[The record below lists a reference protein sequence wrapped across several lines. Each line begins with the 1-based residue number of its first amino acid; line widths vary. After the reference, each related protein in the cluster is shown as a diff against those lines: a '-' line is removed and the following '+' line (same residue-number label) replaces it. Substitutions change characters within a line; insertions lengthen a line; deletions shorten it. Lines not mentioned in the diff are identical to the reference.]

1 MSMTAL
7 AVACLT
13 GLGLVLLVDGL
24 TRPASHSLGIAPGRL
39 PALLAGA
46 VTGLL
51 AGVGVWLLTGWPV
64 LTLAA
69 VAGGFLAPRAWFSR
83 GDVQAQAAR
92 SEAVAELAA
101 SLRDAVRGGLG
112 VTEAL
117 GGLAAWGPP
126 ALRHQLS
133 ELAAEASVL
142 GLPDALGNFARRLGD
157 PLADLLA
164 TTLALNHRLGG
175 RNLAEVLDDLAAAIR
190 AEAQTL
196 REMRA
201 RQAQQRLSARLV
213 AAAPFVILLLI
224 RQTNP
229 DYLTPFA
236 SVIGQGV
243 LALAVLLVVAGY
255 AAMVALARPPAGTRL
270 LPPGSGTAGS
280 ATPGGAR

>member
-1 MSMTAL
+1 MTAL
-7 AVACLT
+7 LFACLT

-24 TRPASHSLGIAPGRL
+24 TRPAARPLGLQPGRL
-39 PALLAGA
+39 AALLAGTVA
-46 VTGLL
+46 GVLG
-51 AGVGVWLLTGWPV
+51 GVGVWLLTGWPV

-69 VAGGFLAPRAWFSR
+69 GIGGFLLPRAWFSR
-83 GDVQAQAAR
+83 GDVRAEAAR

-112 VTEAL
+112 VTDAL

-126 ALRHQLS
+126 ALRPQLS

-142 GLPDALGNFARRLGD
+142 GLPEGLGNFARRLGD

-213 AAAPFVILLLI
+213 AAAPFAILLLI

-229 DYLTPFA
+229 DYLTPFHT
-236 SVIGQGV
+236 VIGQGV

-255 AAMVALARPPAGTRL
+255 SAMAALARPPAGTRL
-270 LPPGSGTAGS
+270 LPSESGTT
-280 ATPGGAR
+280 ATPTSGGSPR

>member
-1 MSMTAL
+1 MTAL
-7 AVACLT
+7 LSACLT
-13 GLGLVLLVDGL
+13 GLGLVLIVDGL
-24 TRPASHSLGIAPGRL
+24 TRPATRPLGVEPSRL
-39 PALLAGA
+39 PALLVGT
-46 VTGLL
+46 VTSLL

-69 VAGGFLAPRAWFSR
+69 VIGGFLLPRAWFSR
-83 GDVQAQAAR
+83 GDVRAQAAR
-92 SEAVAELAA
+92 SEAVAEVAA

-126 ALRHQLS
+126 ALRRELG
-133 ELAAEASVL
+133 ELAAEAGVL
-142 GLPDALGNFARRLGD
+142 GLPEALGNFARRLGD

-196 REMRA
+196 RELRA
-201 RQAQQRLSARLV
+201 RQAQQRLSAKLV
-213 AAAPFVILLLI
+213 AAAPFAILLLI

-229 DYLTPFA
+229 DYLAPFG

-255 AAMVALARPPAGTRL
+255 AAMVVLARPPAGTRL
-270 LPPGSGTAGS
+270 LPSGASTTG
-280 ATPGGAR
+280 TPTSGGAPR

>member
-1 MSMTAL
+1 MTAL
-7 AVACLT
+7 LAACMT

-24 TRPASHSLGIAPGRL
+24 TRPATRPLGIQPGLL
-39 PALLAGA
+39 PALLAGT

-51 AGVGVWLLTGWPV
+51 AGVGVWLLTGWPM

-69 VAGGFLAPRAWFSR
+69 VVGGFLLPRAWFSR

-112 VTEAL
+112 VTDAL

-126 ALRHQLS
+126 ALRRELS
-133 ELAAEASVL
+133 ELAAEAAVL
-142 GLPDALGNFARRLGD
+142 GLPEALDSFARRLGD

-175 RNLAEVLDDLAAAIR
+175 RNLAEVLDDLAGAIR

-196 REMRA
+196 RELRA
-201 RQAQQRLSARLV
+201 RQAQQRLSAKLV
-213 AAAPFVILLLI
+213 AAAPFAILLLI

-229 DYLTPFA
+229 DYLAPFH

-270 LPPGSGTAGS
+270 LPSGSTGTPTS
-280 ATPGGAR
+280 GGERW

>member
-1 MSMTAL
+1 MTRTAL

-24 TRPASHSLGIAPGRL
+24 TRPATRPLGIEPGRL
-39 PALLAGA
+39 GVLLAGA

-51 AGVGVWLLTGWPV
+51 GGVGVWLLTGWPV

-69 VAGGFLAPRAWFSR
+69 IIGGFLLPGAWFSR

-112 VTEAL
+112 VTDAL
-117 GGLAAWGPP
+117 NGLAAWGPP
-126 ALRHQLS
+126 ALRRELG
-133 ELAAEASVL
+133 ELAAEATVL

-164 TTLALNHRLGG
+164 ATLALNHRLGG

-201 RQAQQRLSARLV
+201 RQAQQRLSAKLV
-213 AAAPFVILLLI
+213 AAAPFAILLLI
-224 RQTNP
+224 RQANP
-229 DYLTPFA
+229 DYLAPFA

-255 AAMVALARPPAGTRL
+255 AAMMALARPPAGTRL
-270 LPPGSGTAGS
+270 LPSGPA
-280 ATPGGAR
+280 

>member
-7 AVACLT
+7 LVACLT

-24 TRPASHSLGIAPGRL
+24 TRPAARPLGIQPGRL
-39 PALLAGA
+39 AVLLAGT
-46 VTGLL
+46 VTGVLG
-51 AGVGVWLLTGWPV
+51 GVGVWLLTGWPV
-64 LTLAA
+64 LTMAA
-69 VAGGFLAPRAWFSR
+69 VVGGFLLPRAWFSR
-83 GDVQAQAAR
+83 GDIQAQAAR

-133 ELAAEASVL
+133 ELVAEASVL
-142 GLPDALGNFARRLGD
+142 GLPEALDQFARRLGD

-213 AAAPFVILLLI
+213 AAAPFAILLLL
-224 RQTNP
+224 RQANP
-229 DYLTPFA
+229 DYLTPFR

-255 AAMVALARPPAGTRL
+255 AAMIALARPPAGTRL
-270 LPPGSGTAGS
+270 LPPGSAGP
-280 ATPGGAR
+280 TWGGAPR